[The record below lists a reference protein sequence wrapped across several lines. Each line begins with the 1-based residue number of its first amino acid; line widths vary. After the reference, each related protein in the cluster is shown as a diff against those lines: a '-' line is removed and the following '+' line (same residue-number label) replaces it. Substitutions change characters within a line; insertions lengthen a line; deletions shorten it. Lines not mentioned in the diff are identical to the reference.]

1 MTPHFSVI
9 VYPIIIISVYTEEY
23 SVVLQ
28 YLSNKNKLQDQGHEE
43 SFDAL
48 NRKAYDIA
56 KKVNDNL
63 NFGFGFSWIYMHM
76 KYLMTGIP

>member
-1 MTPHFSVI
+1 M
-9 VYPIIIISVYTEEY
+9 ISISGNTEEI
-23 SVVLQ
+23 LRCFLK

-56 KKVNDNL
+56 KKVNDNP
-63 NFGFGFSWIYMHM
+63 NFGF
-76 KYLMTGIP
+76 

>member
-1 MTPHFSVI
+1 MHIATTAHFSVI
-9 VYPIIIISVYTEEY
+9 VYPIIGISGNTEEILCCF
-23 SVVLQ
+23 LQ

-56 KKVNDNL
+56 KKVNDGL
-63 NFGFGFSWIYMHM
+63 NFGF
-76 KYLMTGIP
+76 